1 MCEVAVFSKEI
12 SEFSKIHLPPSLF
25 EEPVKFIA
33 HGICSRDDCIIKKK
47 HHNDKSGSGSSAE
60 NAFRPECVFHTKL
73 LDQISLH

>member
-1 MCEVAVFSKEI
+1 MFKRNIRILENTPA
-12 SEFSKIHLPPSLF
+12 PLF

-33 HGICSRDDCIIKKK
+33 RGICSRDDCIIKKI